1 MDTQADSGYVIG
13 GRSISDV
20 IPGAGGFC
28 DVISIEKCICPG
40 RNRDAG
46 GYALEKAWIRM
57 GGQEGQ
63 WTKTSRRNI
72 LR

>member
-20 IPGAGGFC
+20 IPGGRAGGFC

-46 GYALEKAWIRM
+46 GYAL
-57 GGQEGQ
+57 G
-63 WTKTSRRNI
+63 
-72 LR
+72 

>member
-46 GYALEKAWIRM
+46 GYALE
-57 GGQEGQ
+57 
-63 WTKTSRRNI
+63 
-72 LR
+72 